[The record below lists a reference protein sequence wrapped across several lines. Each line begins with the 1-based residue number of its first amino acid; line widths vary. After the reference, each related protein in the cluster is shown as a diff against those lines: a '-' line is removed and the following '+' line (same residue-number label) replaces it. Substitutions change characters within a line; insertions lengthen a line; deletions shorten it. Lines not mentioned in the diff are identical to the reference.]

1 MTPSSCSHPSRNLFP
16 RAATPRAECFSILDQ
31 RSRAR
36 RIVLGRIEADDDQ
49 ILRADQPSLH
59 KSLCSRRLSSP
70 RFSPFIIARPAT
82 TSGLRRN
89 EDRKSLAW
97 TEGEGCVIEETKRKD
112 FLSPLPHGKDTLLGW
127 TEERAKLCVV
137 ENIIEALIEPRDEID
152 ARVSYLSGRLN
163 ISTGRNFRWMKI
175 NFVQWEDGR
184 ECFDRIV
191 SSIIDNLQN
200 VEVISSPPND

>member
-16 RAATPRAECFSILDQ
+16 RAATQRVECFSILDQ
-31 RSRAR
+31 SARGRR

-49 ILRADQPSLH
+49 ILWADQPSLH
-59 KSLCSRRLSSP
+59 KSSRRLSSP

-89 EDRKSLAW
+89 EDRKSRAW
-97 TEGEGCVIEETKRKD
+97 RQGERDVCDRGNEEERFPFT
-112 FLSPLPHGKDTLLGW
+112 LPRRERYTARMD
-127 TEERAKLCVV
+127 RAKLSVV

-152 ARVSYLSGRLN
+152 LRRVSYLSGRLN
-163 ISTGRNFRWMKI
+163 ISTERNFDET
-175 NFVQWEDGR
+175 NFVRVGENGR

-191 SSIIDNLQN
+191 SSIIDN
-200 VEVISSPPND
+200 PRTWR